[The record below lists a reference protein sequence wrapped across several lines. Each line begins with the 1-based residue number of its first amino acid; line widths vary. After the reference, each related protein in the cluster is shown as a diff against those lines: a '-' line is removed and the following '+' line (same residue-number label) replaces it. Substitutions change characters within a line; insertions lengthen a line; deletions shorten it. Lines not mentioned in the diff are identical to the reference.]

1 MTSTLQAVQVLEEVL
16 VAADRFKATYFKS
29 KILFLLGK
37 IRFTRNEDW
46 KEIMKDGFYN
56 ALNGMDFSILKLF
69 LNFFEENKLEDQ
81 EWIAP
86 FVEYKNWINF

>member
-1 MTSTLQAVQVLEEVL
+1 
-16 VAADRFKATYFKS
+16 
-29 KILFLLGK
+29 
-37 IRFTRNEDW
+37 
-46 KEIMKDGFYN
+46 MKDGFYN